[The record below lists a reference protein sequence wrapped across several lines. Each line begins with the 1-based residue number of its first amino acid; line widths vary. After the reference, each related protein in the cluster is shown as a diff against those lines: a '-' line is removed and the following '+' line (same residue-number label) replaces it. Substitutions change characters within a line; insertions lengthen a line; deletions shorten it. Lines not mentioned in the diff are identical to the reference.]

1 MLSKAFYRFYLG
13 ERGGK
18 DILGILSVVVIGFIF
33 FFTGCFWFSFSG
45 ED

>member
-1 MLSKAFYRFYLG
+1 MLSKAFYRFCLG

-18 DILGILSVVVIGFIF
+18 DILGILSVVVVSFIVF
-33 FFTGCFWFSFSG
+33 FAGCFWFSFSG